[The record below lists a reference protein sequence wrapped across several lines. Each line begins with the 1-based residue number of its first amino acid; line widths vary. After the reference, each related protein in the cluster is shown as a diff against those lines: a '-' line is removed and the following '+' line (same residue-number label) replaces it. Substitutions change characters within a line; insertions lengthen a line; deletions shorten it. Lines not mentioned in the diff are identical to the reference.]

1 MKNKIIILITAFI
14 LVFSLMSCGE
24 GGNNESKT
32 NSSSES
38 QSSEPTSENNAREE
52 ISEIIDADVEE
63 GYMIADFESYSE
75 IVTMSAQHTLGTL
88 IENKDKKYIKTGEQ
102 SLGIKIVG
110 RENDIWDSWEEPML
124 KLRTSS
130 PYIQKK
136 DYSEFNE
143 FRLSAYNDT
152 ENDICMQ
159 FVFNDNMTQ
168 RRVFWLKSGWNEV
181 KIDYD
186 PLVLKETLSIG
197 KIETFTFIFDRGVL
211 HETQEV
217 VYLDNFRAVRTS
229 PMPSKINYE
238 FKNGILAGFESENS
252 LNYLRSHTFANTS
265 SYQVS
270 YGITD
275 IAKTQG
281 DKALRIYTKGSQ
293 IIRTDTTD
301 QWRVSLVP
309 QFILDT
315 LNLDAYNDKNICLDI
330 YNNGEETITITVYYY
345 YETLQTLG
353 DGNSMNIAPGQW
365 AHFKANFNTVLQEQ
379 SWFESAGITSW
390 TGLMLGFNVPHPDKG
405 KNYVDLIVDNYRF
418 EDKT

>member
-1 MKNKIIILITAFI
+1 MVFVLAFT
-14 LVFSLMSCGE
+14 LASCGGE
-24 GGNNESKT
+24 SGGNDSVD
-32 NSSSES
+32 SSATDS
-38 QSSEPTSENNAREE
+38 QSVEPTSENDAREE
-52 ISEIIDADVEE
+52 ISEIIDGDVEE

-75 IVTMSAQHTLGTL
+75 IVQMSAQHTLGTL
-88 IENKDKKYIKTGEQ
+88 IENKDKKYIKTGKQ

-136 DYSEFNE
+136 DYSQFNE

-152 ENDICMQ
+152 ENDICLQ
-159 FVFNDNMTQ
+159 FLFNANKAQ
-168 RRVFWLKSGWNEV
+168 RRVFWLKPGWNEV

-186 PLVLKETLSIG
+186 PLVLKANLSIG
-197 KIETFTFIFDRGVL
+197 NIETFTFIFDRGVL

-217 VYLDNFRAVRTS
+217 VYFDNFRAVRTS

-238 FKNGILAGFESENS
+238 FKNGLLAGFESENS
-252 LNYLRSHTFANTS
+252 LNYLRTHTFAGAN
-265 SYQVS
+265 YQVS
-270 YGITD
+270 YAITD

-309 QFILDT
+309 QFVLDT
-315 LNLDAYNDKNICLDI
+315 LDLDAYKGKDICFDI
-330 YNNGEETITITVYYY
+330 YNNGEQTLTIFAYYY
-345 YETLQTLG
+345 FETLQTLG
-353 DGNSMNIAPGQW
+353 ECKQFNVAPGQW
-365 AHFKANFNTVLQEQ
+365 AHFKEDFNTVLQEQ
-379 SWFESAGITSW
+379 SWFETAGITSW
-390 TGLMLGFNVPHPDKG
+390 TGLMIGFYIPHPDKG
-405 KNYVDLIVDNYRF
+405 NDYVDLIVDNYRF
-418 EDKT
+418 QDKT